1 MVNERAVDRIGSGL
15 VYGAAANVLWGVF
28 PLYFLLL
35 APAGAFEI
43 VAWRVLFSL
52 AFCALAL
59 TVTRSWR
66 SFGALLR
73 RRRVVLTMGLAG
85 ALIYVNWQTYVLG
98 TLAGRVVE
106 TALGYFTMPLVTALL
121 GVLVLHERLRRMQWV
136 ALALGGAAVLVIAL
150 GYGEVPWIAIVLA
163 LSFGAYGL
171 VKRRVRDD
179 VDAPSGLALETLW
192 LAPVAVVQ
200 LVVVSV
206 TSGLVFGTAGWVNT
220 VLLMLAGVVT
230 AVPLLLFASAARRLP
245 LTVLAVVQ
253 YIVPVLQFVIGV
265 WVLHEPMPLER
276 WLGFGIVWL
285 ALVVFTVDLLRSRR
299 PVSHE
304 SLTIAT

>member
-1 MVNERAVDRIGSGL
+1 MNERAVDRIGPGL
-15 VYGAAANVLWGVF
+15 IYGAAANVLWGVF

-35 APAGAFEI
+35 SPAGAFEI

-66 SFGALLR
+66 RFGALLR
-73 RRRVVLTMGLAG
+73 RRRVVLTMALAG

-121 GVLVLHERLRRMQWV
+121 GVLVLRERLRRMQWV

-150 GYGEVPWIAIVLA
+150 GYGEVPWIAIALA

-192 LAPVAVVQ
+192 LAPVALVQ
-200 LVVVSV
+200 IVVVSV
-206 TSGLVFGTAGWVNT
+206 TSGLVFGTAGWANT
-220 VLLMLAGVVT
+220 VLLMLSGVVT

-276 WLGFGIVWL
+276 WIGFGIVWL
-285 ALVVFTVDLLRSRR
+285 ALVVFTGDLIRSRR
-299 PVSHE
+299 PLSHE
-304 SLTIAT
+304 TLTIAT

>member
-1 MVNERAVDRIGSGL
+1 MNERAVDRIGSGL

-206 TSGLVFGTAGWVNT
+206 TSGLVFGTAGWGNT

>member
-1 MVNERAVDRIGSGL
+1 MNERAVDRIGSGL
-15 VYGAAANVLWGVF
+15 VYGASANVLWGVF

-52 AFCALAL
+52 VFCALAL

-66 SFGALLR
+66 GVGALLR

-136 ALALGGAAVLVIAL
+136 ALALGGTAVLVIAF

-206 TSGLVFGTAGWVNT
+206 TSGLVFGTAGWPHT

-245 LTVLAVVQ
+245 LTILAVVQ

-276 WLGFGIVWL
+276 WIGFGIVWL
-285 ALVVFTVDLLRSRR
+285 ALVVFTADLIRSRR

>member
-1 MVNERAVDRIGSGL
+1 MNERAVDRIGSGL

>member
-1 MVNERAVDRIGSGL
+1 MNERAVDRIGSGL

-85 ALIYVNWQTYVLG
+85 VLIYVNWQTYVLG

-179 VDAPSGLALETLW
+179 VDAPSGLALETVW